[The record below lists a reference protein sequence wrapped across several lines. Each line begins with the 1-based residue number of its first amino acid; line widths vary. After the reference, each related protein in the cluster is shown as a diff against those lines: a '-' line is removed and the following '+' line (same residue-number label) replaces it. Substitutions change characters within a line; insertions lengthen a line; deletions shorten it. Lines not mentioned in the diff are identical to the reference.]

1 MHFLIFKNLK
11 EMKKLLKKFI
21 SGYHI
26 DHLRKECWSRTQVIC
41 YNLAAAL
48 NPTASLLICKMR

>member
-1 MHFLIFKNLK
+1 
-11 EMKKLLKKFI
+11 MKKLLKKFI